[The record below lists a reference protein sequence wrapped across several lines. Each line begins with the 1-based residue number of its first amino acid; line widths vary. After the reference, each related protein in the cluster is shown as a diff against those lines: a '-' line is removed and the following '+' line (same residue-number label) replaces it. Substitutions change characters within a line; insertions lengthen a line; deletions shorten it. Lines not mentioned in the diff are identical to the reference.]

1 MTPEAAL
8 AKLSY
13 LLAKRDLTLEQRR
26 EVSLCV
32 YVLTFF
38 VSLF

>member
-26 EVSLCV
+26 EVSGCV
-32 YVLTFF
+32 CMC
-38 VSLF
+38 